1 MFVLLDQLV
10 LAHFSAKTINCS
22 SAMLP
27 IYLEARLAICQHFD
41 DNGIL
46 SINFFG
52 MVCVCE
58 CVYNCAHRS
67 ISMPTFVI
75 VFLGCFPRT
84 HTRTHTERYV
94 CTCGI
99 WTDGFRCC
107 RVVFSRAAAANANWV
122 AFCFALYT
130 ILCLFIC
137 LCVCVCDCDESMWYQ
152 AKLCYTHTHTHTIV
166 HTLLIISNNSFN

>member
-1 MFVLLDQLV
+1 MFGLLDQLV

-22 SAMLP
+22 SASASAMLP

-67 ISMPTFVI
+67 TSMPTFVI

-84 HTRTHTERYV
+84 HTHMHTHREIRMYV
-94 CTCGI
+94 WHLDRRFSLLSGCFLTCCSCQCKLSCLL
-99 WTDGFRCC
+99 FRS
-107 RVVFSRAAAANANWV
+107 VHNS
-122 AFCFALYT
+122 
-130 ILCLFIC
+130 LFIY
-137 LCVCVCDCDESMWYQ
+137 LPVCVCDCDESM
-152 AKLCYTHTHTHTIV
+152 
-166 HTLLIISNNSFN
+166 

>member
-1 MFVLLDQLV
+1 MKSISWFSPIFRPKQLT
-10 LAHFSAKTINCS
+10 APAP
-22 SAMLP
+22 AMLP

-52 MVCVCE
+52 IVCVSVCTIVHTE
-58 CVYNCAHRS
+58 ALPCPHLLLFFLA
-67 ISMPTFVI
+67 
-75 VFLGCFPRT
+75 VFLAHT
-84 HTRTHTERYV
+84 HTHTQRYV

-122 AFCFALYT
+122 AFCFALHT

-137 LCVCVCDCDESMWYQ
+137 LCVCDCDESMWYQ
-152 AKLCYTHTHTHTIV
+152 AKLCYTHTLAHTTV
-166 HTLLIISNNSFN
+166 HTWLVISNNSFN